1 MYTATTRATSNE
13 NHFVVPSFFIKMK
26 VFKNTICPYL
36 NALATLVDIRFCYSL
51 SYQLIY
57 ECQNQDAAKNT
68 LPENAAVHTI
78 TCYLSHLYEGL
89 DRTGSF
95 SVK

>member
-1 MYTATTRATSNE
+1 ME
-13 NHFVVPSFFIKMK
+13 
-26 VFKNTICPYL
+26 VFKITICPYL

-78 TCYLSHLYEGL
+78 TSYYLIYTKDWIGPRHS
-89 DRTGSF
+89 R
-95 SVK
+95 

>member
-13 NHFVVPSFFIKMK
+13 NQIVVPSFFVKME

-36 NALATLVDIRFCYSL
+36 NALPALVDIRFCYSL

-57 ECQNQDAAKNT
+57 ECQNQNAAKNT

-89 DRTGSF
+89 DRTASF
-95 SVK
+95 SVE